1 MIIEQHYD
9 LVVVGGGISGICAA
23 ISAARHGAKT
33 ALVQDRPVLGG
44 NASSEIRMHICGAD
58 IHANKPNA
66 RETGIIEELQLSNRY
81 VNPQHSFSVQDYVFE
96 STVRA
101 EKNIDMYL
109 NTRVLESKTVSDR
122 IVYVDAVQ
130 TTTEKK
136 FRLYG
141 KFFADDTG
149 DGFLGYISG
158 AEFMYGRESKAEFG
172 EPHAPDACDNKLMG
186 NSLMFTAKDMG
197 VPTPLDRT

>member
-96 STVRA
+96 SAVRA

-136 FRLYG
+136 VQAVRKVFCRRYGRRLFRLYFG
-141 KFFADDTG
+141 CG
-149 DGFLGYISG
+149 IYVRQ
-158 AEFMYGRESKAEFG
+158 REQSRVRRA
-172 EPHAPDACDNKLMG
+172 ARARRL
-186 NSLMFTAKDMG
+186 
-197 VPTPLDRT
+197 RQ